1 MVAGVA
7 GSKEVVAFATGP
19 FFVRRARSKLHWVCP
34 AGSCPFCGLESSRR
48 CPAVNHARG
57 HVVEDGVGFVGLGTA
72 NLCSLQGG
80 GGGRTRARQVGL
92 SSRGFCIFIC
102 ISRGVSSRTWRTS
115 VLCKHLVS
123 DIRA

>member
-80 GGGRTRARQVGL
+80 GGGKDSGSTGRP
-92 SSRGFCIFIC
+92 FI
-102 ISRGVSSRTWRTS
+102 SWVLHLHLYLARGVLS
-115 VLCKHLVS
+115 HLAYV
-123 DIRA
+123 RPVQAPGL